1 MLTTTVFGVEVAT
14 VGRSFKV
21 NHFQYQLGVLY
32 TLSEEAQ
39 KLSGA
44 VSKDLTFAIV
54 HFCRFGY
61 KIVPSA

>member
-21 NHFQYQLGVLY
+21 NYFQYQLGVLD

-39 KLSGA
+39 KL
-44 VSKDLTFAIV
+44 
-54 HFCRFGY
+54 
-61 KIVPSA
+61 